1 MVSEEMKA
9 FCHQMMDY
17 RLPRW
22 SELPGFDIYMDQ
34 LITLVRQYLAPL
46 FDEEDAIITSS
57 MINNY
62 VKAGLIQKP
71 EKKRY
76 HAQHIASLIA
86 ITLLKQVLSISQ
98 IGDGIRFQLE
108 DHSPQE
114 AYDRFCD
121 EQEKALKMI
130 ASQVLERQME
140 QVQQYLSDFHA
151 DHLAVRLVTLSFA
164 SALSAKRMMAL
175 RKGLPE
181 TEEQ

>member
-1 MVSEEMKA
+1 
-9 FCHQMMDY
+9 
-17 RLPRW
+17 
-22 SELPGFDIYMDQ
+22 
-34 LITLVRQYLAPL
+34 
-46 FDEEDAIITSS
+46 
-57 MINNY
+57 MIP
-62 VKAGLIQKP
+62 KP

>member
-1 MVSEEMKA
+1 M
-9 FCHQMMDY
+9 
-17 RLPRW
+17 
-22 SELPGFDIYMDQ
+22 
-34 LITLVRQYLAPL
+34 
-46 FDEEDAIITSS
+46 
-57 MINNY
+57 
-62 VKAGLIQKP
+62 
-71 EKKRY
+71 
-76 HAQHIASLIA
+76 
-86 ITLLKQVLSISQ
+86 LSISQ
-98 IGDGIRFQLE
+98 IDDGIRFQLE

-140 QVQQYLSDFHA
+140 QVQQYLSDFRA

-164 SALSAKRMMAL
+164 SALSAKKMMAL

>member
-62 VKAGLIQKP
+62 VKAGLIPKP

-98 IGDGIRFQLE
+98 IDDGIRFQLE

-130 ASQVLERQME
+130 ASQVLERGRW
-140 QVQQYLSDFHA
+140 S
-151 DHLAVRLVTLSFA
+151 RCSNI
-164 SALSAKRMMAL
+164 
-175 RKGLPE
+175 
-181 TEEQ
+181 

>member
-1 MVSEEMKA
+1 M
-9 FCHQMMDY
+9 
-17 RLPRW
+17 
-22 SELPGFDIYMDQ
+22 
-34 LITLVRQYLAPL
+34 
-46 FDEEDAIITSS
+46 
-57 MINNY
+57 
-62 VKAGLIQKP
+62 
-71 EKKRY
+71 
-76 HAQHIASLIA
+76 IA

-98 IGDGIRFQLE
+98 IDDGIRFQLE

-151 DHLAVRLVTLSFA
+151 DLAVRLVTLSFA
-164 SALSAKRMMAL
+164 SALSAKKMMAL

>member
-62 VKAGLIQKP
+62 VKAGLIPKP

-86 ITLLKQVLSISQ
+86 ITLLK
-98 IGDGIRFQLE
+98 
-108 DHSPQE
+108 
-114 AYDRFCD
+114 
-121 EQEKALKMI
+121 
-130 ASQVLERQME
+130 

-164 SALSAKRMMAL
+164 SALSAKKMMAL

>member
-1 MVSEEMKA
+1 MDNEKLKE
-9 FCHQMMDY
+9 FCQQMIAY

-22 SELPGFDIYMDQ
+22 QDLPTFDIYMDQ
-34 LITLVRQYLAPL
+34 LITLVKQYLKDL
-46 FDEEDAIITSS
+46 FDEEDVIITSS

-62 VKAGLIQKP
+62 VKAGLIPKP

-98 IGDGIRFQLE
+98 IDDGISFQLE

-164 SALSAKRMMAL
+164 SALSAKKMMAL